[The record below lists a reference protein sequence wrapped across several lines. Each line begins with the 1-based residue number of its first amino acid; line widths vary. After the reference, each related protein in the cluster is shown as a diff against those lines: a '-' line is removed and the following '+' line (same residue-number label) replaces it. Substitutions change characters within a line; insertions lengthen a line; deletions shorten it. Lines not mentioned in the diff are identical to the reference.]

1 MNHCQYVYE
10 RGRGWVLAC
19 RQPAPYLEPSEV
31 TPDGWAAACETHSG
45 SVAASLRSE

>member
-45 SVAASLRSE
+45 KVAASLRSE